1 MREIWEIRLACI
13 YEIRCA
19 CSLLVF
25 GKSCSKKISMKRDT
39 PRDIFI
45 RKFPCHCI
53 NHEFF
58 DDNNY
63 PLDVPSVGGCSVS
76 PFFLRRFVPPRL
88 PGSGSAETHFP
99 SEERKNDAT
108 SIDQNRMTPR
118 EKSSLEIEHARG
130 KCFFFLSLSPPPMR
144 HRLAAFR
151 CAAFLLS
158 FALNGFSWDSFLSL
172 SSLVGYAPPSNETR
186 EIVSL
191 IRGFDIWGEYKI
203 FHRKSYLHGF
213 NIKIIFLPILFSLW
227 VSVYHD
233 TCNRPR
239 SNSYWNFHLFI
250 KTTSFSSFK
259 NKSSIHFSKYHFFDC
274 ISFPLLLR
282 LVSS

>member
-1 MREIWEIRLACI
+1 M
-13 YEIRCA
+13 
-19 CSLLVF
+19 
-25 GKSCSKKISMKRDT
+25 
-39 PRDIFI
+39 
-45 RKFPCHCI
+45 
-53 NHEFF
+53 
-58 DDNNY
+58 
-63 PLDVPSVGGCSVS
+63 
-76 PFFLRRFVPPRL
+76 FLF
-88 PGSGSAETHFP
+88 S
-99 SEERKNDAT
+99 
-108 SIDQNRMTPR
+108 
-118 EKSSLEIEHARG
+118 
-130 KCFFFLSLSPPPMR
+130 LSLSPPPMR

-203 FHRKSYLHGF
+203 FHRKSYLHSF

-239 SNSYWNFHLFI
+239 SNSYWNFHLF
-250 KTTSFSSFK
+250 TSFSSFK